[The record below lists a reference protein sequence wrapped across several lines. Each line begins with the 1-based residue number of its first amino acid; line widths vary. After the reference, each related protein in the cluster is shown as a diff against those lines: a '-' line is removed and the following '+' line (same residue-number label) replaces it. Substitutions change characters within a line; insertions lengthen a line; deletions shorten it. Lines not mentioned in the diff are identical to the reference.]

1 MDANES
7 AYFDLKTVALL
18 RETVE
23 DAWACLRPEQRETIS
38 RSLLAERILKAAAQG
53 ERDPQRLLDA
63 ALERNAGHPSF
74 EQARQES
81 TGQSA

>member
-23 DAWACLRPEQRETIS
+23 DAWACLRPEQRETMS
-38 RSLLAERILKAAAQG
+38 RSLLAERILKAAARG
-53 ERDPQRLLDA
+53 ERDPERLLDA
-63 ALERNAGHPSF
+63 ALERNARDPSF
-74 EQARQES
+74 NRAKQES
-81 TGQSA
+81 SGRSA